1 MIEVQTCLE
10 HKKVGNNLK
19 KNHAVFNL
27 KYLVEI
33 FKELYPEE
41 FEVERGKPGRP
52 VKYLPEELLPV
63 IFWGK
68 ENNKESCRELAEW
81 MDNNDETCQFLLNC
95 KKPSKNTFNR
105 FKNNHA
111 ALIDKFDQF
120 IIDLGSIT
128 GLIDG
133 EILYGDGTIL
143 KAYCNQFKKMYPY
156 EIDFLKQ
163 FLIENVGNPELWGKL
178 NCYFFDDETKGLKEE
193 LKGVMD
199 ELHYNLNASGFHL
212 LKQSLKSEKNFK
224 KVMERIRHME
234 ENINGEKS
242 ISIVDPEARH
252 MLDKSKKMGLNYNY
266 QTVTDSK
273 YGFRIAHYITNAPID
288 QRESKKMV
296 ELATERLHRDDYIL
310 TLDNGYWDPEILKE
324 IIKGNTRIL
333 IPDDVDAS
341 RKKEKM
347 KKKRRSGKR
356 QEIVNEE
363 KRKKNEKKGIKEVK
377 KLNKPDFD
385 YIYEEDVFECPITG
399 ELFTMTII
407 ERRNGEKAK
416 RYDTDYCI
424 TCQFK
429 DECNTPYKKYFYEP
443 YEDGVAELKDFY
455 YSDEG
460 QEIYAGRAH
469 YAETCF
475 GTLLES
481 RNFRGI
487 KTRGIEKA
495 NNELTLCEIHHN
507 LKKLEKHLSLD
518 VLKSLLKYIREMKR
532 SNEKVDM
539 TILNSLKGKFIM
551 KDDIII
557 GIDDVFFK

>member
-19 KNHAVFNL
+19 RNHAVFNL
-27 KYLVEI
+27 KYIVEI
-33 FKELYPEE
+33 FKEFYPEE
-41 FEVERGKPGRP
+41 FKVEKGKPGRP

-81 MDNNDETCQFLLNC
+81 MDNNDETCQLLLNC

-111 ALIDKFDQF
+111 NLIDKFDQF

-128 GLIDG
+128 GLIGG

-156 EIDFLKQ
+156 EMDFLKQ
-163 FLIENVGNPELWGKL
+163 FLIKNVNDIELWEKL
-178 NCYFFDDETKGLKEE
+178 QHYFFDDENEGLKEE
-193 LKGVMD
+193 LKDVVG
-199 ELHYNLNASGFHL
+199 ELHYNLNASGIHL

-224 KVMERIRHME
+224 KVLERIGHME
-234 ENINGEKS
+234 DNINDEKS

-252 MLDKSKKMGLNYNY
+252 MLDKNKKMGLNYNY
-266 QTVTDSK
+266 QTVTDNK
-273 YGFRIAHYITNAPID
+273 YGFRIAHYITNVPID
-288 QRESKKMV
+288 QRESKRMV

-333 IPDDVDAS
+333 IPDDADAS

-347 KKKRRSGKR
+347 KNKRRSGKR
-356 QEIVNEE
+356 QEIVEEE

-377 KLNKPDFD
+377 RINKYEFD
-385 YIYEEDVFECPITG
+385 YIRDKDVFECPITH

-424 TCQFK
+424 TCKFK
-429 DECNTPYKKYFYEP
+429 KQCNTPYKKYFYEP
-443 YEDGVAELKDFY
+443 YEDGVAELKNFY
-455 YSDEG
+455 YSKEG

-469 YAETCF
+469 FAETSF

-495 NNELTLCEIHHN
+495 NNELTICEVYHN

-518 VLKSLLKYIREMKR
+518 VLKFLLRYIREMKK
-532 SNEKVDM
+532 SNENIDIS
-539 TILNSLKGKFIM
+539 ILNEFKGKFIM
-551 KDDIII
+551 ENDLII
-557 GIDDVFFK
+557 GIKHVLFK